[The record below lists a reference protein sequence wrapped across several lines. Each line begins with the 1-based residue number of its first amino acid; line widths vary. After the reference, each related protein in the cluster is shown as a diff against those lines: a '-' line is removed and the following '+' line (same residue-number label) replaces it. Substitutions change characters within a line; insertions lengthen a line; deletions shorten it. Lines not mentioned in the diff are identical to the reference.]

1 MEMIVAIE
9 NMNLTLHIPDDSI
22 AAEIALVESKY
33 DAQRFPGSPVPPLY
47 LE

>member
-22 AAEIALVESKY
+22 AAEIALVDRSTMHN
-33 DAQRFPGSPVPPLY
+33 GSPVPPLY